1 MNRRGVEFT
10 VTQVEPGLWKWQFQ
24 IDETVTTGKT
34 YSNLMGMAAHRVQQR
49 IDRELNKAEQTRFVK
64 QSRGH
69 FKSDWSAPVAC
80 FQIRPRSATCRA

>member
-10 VTQVEPGLWKWQFQ
+10 VTQVEPGLWEWQFQ

-49 IDRELNKAEQTRFVK
+49 IDRELNKAEQTRFVSN
-64 QSRGH
+64 QGATLSRT
-69 FKSDWSAPVAC
+69 D
-80 FQIRPRSATCRA
+80 RPK